1 MKNLVLFFTIKEFEK
16 VHLYKDVGLVPYYLC
31 KEYNLNGKIVYSN
44 KVKKELT
51 VEVGFTITPLP
62 NNDYDYEFVPESL
75 QKKALVTC
83 TTIAVLAILV
93 FASYTCVPQ
102 ALMAIGM
109 IVNRI
114 AYASEVDS

>member
-1 MKNLVLFFTIKEFEK
+1 MP
-16 VHLYKDVGLVPYYLC
+16 LYPNSLIPVSF
-31 KEYNLNGKIVYSN
+31 YNS
-44 KVKKELT
+44 E
-51 VEVGFTITPLP
+51 
-62 NNDYDYEFVPESL
+62 L